1 MSKKSNTRAFF
12 WLLLLTIIAAYIAFP
27 TRLAVDTK
35 IFNKKIQFVINKPPI
50 DFYFWGKHVYKD
62 FELKKGL
69 DIQGGMQVVLRAK
82 MNEIANE
89 DRETALESAREI
101 ISRRVDLYGISEPTI
116 QVARLEDDYRLIV
129 ELPGVDDPQQALT

>member
-35 IFNKKIQFVINKPPI
+35 ILTKIQFVINKPPI

-62 FELKKGL
+62 FELK
-69 DIQGGMQVVLRAK
+69 
-82 MNEIANE
+82 
-89 DRETALESAREI
+89 
-101 ISRRVDLYGISEPTI
+101 RVWIFKEGCRWCCEPK
-116 QVARLEDDYRLIV
+116 
-129 ELPGVDDPQQALT
+129 

>member
-35 IFNKKIQFVINKPPI
+35 IINKKIQFVINKPPI

-62 FELKKGL
+62 FGA
-69 DIQGGMQVVLRAK
+69 G
-82 MNEIANE
+82 
-89 DRETALESAREI
+89 
-101 ISRRVDLYGISEPTI
+101 RRFMTKCDNVFRYSHYYKT
-116 QVARLEDDYRLIV
+116 
-129 ELPGVDDPQQALT
+129 

>member
-50 DFYFWGKHVYKD
+50 DFYFWGNHV
-62 FELKKGL
+62 
-69 DIQGGMQVVLRAK
+69 
-82 MNEIANE
+82 
-89 DRETALESAREI
+89 
-101 ISRRVDLYGISEPTI
+101 
-116 QVARLEDDYRLIV
+116 
-129 ELPGVDDPQQALT
+129 